1 MWRLFLFMNL
11 RVSIVSIFLIS
22 LLVGCLGPNNGSVDR
37 EVVSVNLPRW
47 SFLASASGQMEAGR
61 ERLPKVVYVFPAL
74 RLNDQGQPMDQM
86 RHREDA
92 AGGLLWSSTAPAG
105 HEIKMIIEKKLRQKG
120 FAPGTFS
127 ALTQAPEGHAILVVN
142 PFYKEAG
149 PSSYNSESAA
159 DASWINLIRIE
170 AATFP
175 LDLNP
180 NKKREL
186 FALEAV
192 SLFNDRSLDDQVFK
206 CAAAYLLDHIGRSGT
221 WSERVNLLN

>member
-11 RVSIVSIFLIS
+11 PVSIVSIFLTS
-22 LLVGCLGPNNGSVDR
+22 LLMGCLGPKNGAVDR
-37 EVVSVNLPRW
+37 EVLSVNLPRW

-74 RLNDQGQPMDQM
+74 RLNDLGQPMDRM
-86 RHREDA
+86 RHREDT

-105 HEIKMIIEKKLRQKG
+105 HEIKMILEKKLRQKG

-127 ALTQAPEGHAILVVN
+127 ALTQAPDGHTILVVN

-159 DASWINLIRIE
+159 NASWINLIRIE

-175 LDLNP
+175 LDLDP
-180 NKKREL
+180 NKKREI
-186 FALEAV
+186 FVLEAV
-192 SLFNDRSLDDQVFK
+192 SLFNDQNLDEQVIK
-206 CAAAYLLDHIGRSGT
+206 RAAAYLLDHIGRSGT